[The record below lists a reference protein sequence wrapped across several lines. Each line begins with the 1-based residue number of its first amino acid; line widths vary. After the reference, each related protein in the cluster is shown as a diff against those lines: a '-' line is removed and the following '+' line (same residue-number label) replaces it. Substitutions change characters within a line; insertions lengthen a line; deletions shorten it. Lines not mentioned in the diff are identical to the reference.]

1 MRFDKICIG
10 VLSLLTGVSV
20 SADVIASYGLGT
32 EPRSNGQVPGQAVTT
47 PSGGPWANIEFSWL
61 RNDNGNPFAEGS
73 LYLLS
78 ISYAGL
84 PANLGPS
91 TPGLIGIGTVS
102 GGGVGTSYTFDPSVL
117 LQSNTQYFLYSN
129 IRPGGPNTYN
139 FDDSG
144 TYAGGSR
151 YGSPAGLGNFTAVG
165 GTASF
170 ILEGTQV
177 PETTTTVSLGV
188 ALAGLVGARWV
199 VQRRGKVG

>member
-129 IRPGGPNTYN
+129 IRPGGPSTYN
-139 FDDSG
+139 FDNSG

-151 YGSPAGLGNFTAVG
+151 YGSLNGTVNFRAFG

-188 ALAGLVGARWV
+188 ALAVLVGARWV